1 MKECTSWY
9 LLINYNTNVYSNSYH
24 TREMCKLIYQSEKIY
39 PVLLVDGFFY
49 FIIVINW
56 YIIIRAFLSFMQ
68 ICIYKFVFSCTFLCF
83 WRYNKNISRLI
94 LGSTELDDETGHKC
108 KMPHS
113 LYRIFC
119 TSVLGLP
126 LDSWAITWFGIGV
139 QKSNPT
145 RSWRDDVLLR
155 HRHILQKQT
164 HLPTRRPQGHGNDL
178 HTYHPT
184 PCRSWCLHSAHYQLV
199 WGEDDD
205 AWLAHVATCPS
216 FDVTY
221 SHSPK

>member
-1 MKECTSWY
+1 MKECTRWY
-9 LLINYNTNVYSNSYH
+9 LLINNNTNVYSNSYH

-94 LGSTELDDETGHKC
+94 PGSTELDDETGHKC

-126 LDSWAITWFGIGV
+126 LDSWAITRLEAAF
-139 QKSNPT
+139 KN
-145 RSWRDDVLLR
+145 L
-155 HRHILQKQT
+155 ILQ
-164 HLPTRRPQGHGNDL
+164 DL
-178 HTYHPT
+178 
-184 PCRSWCLHSAHYQLV
+184 
-199 WGEDDD
+199 D
-205 AWLAHVATCPS
+205 AMMYY
-216 FDVTY
+216 F
-221 SHSPK
+221 